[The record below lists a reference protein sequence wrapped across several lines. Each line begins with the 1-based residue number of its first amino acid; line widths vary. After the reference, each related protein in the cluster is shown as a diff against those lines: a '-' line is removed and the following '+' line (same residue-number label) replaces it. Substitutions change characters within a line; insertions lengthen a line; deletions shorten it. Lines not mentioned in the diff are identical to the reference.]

1 MRADVLVTHE
11 APSNHEFGFPV
22 IDELAERMGVK
33 MIVHGHHHRAYEATL
48 PNGIAVVG
56 VAKAGMYRM
65 PAFENAFE
73 P

>member
-1 MRADVLVTHE
+1 
-11 APSNHEFGFPV
+11 
-22 IDELAERMGVK
+22 MGVK